1 MESRLDEERWQLS
14 GAMKAFQTKNSHQPV
29 WEGGIH
35 REQALLYA
43 VANDLFQVGMA
54 QS

>member
-1 MESRLDEERWQLS
+1 
-14 GAMKAFQTKNSHQPV
+14 MKAFQTKNSHEPV

-35 REQALLYA
+35 KEQALLYA
-43 VANDLFQVGMA
+43 VAKELCQVGMP